1 MVGASGAGEGW
12 EKRGFKGRLILGP
25 MGGSN
30 LSSLI
35 RFFKSHIHSS
45 ATLSATLFGIVHHS
59 PKLLVGSWN
68 SLRFISDIWGR
79 HVEVCTTHLVP
90 VCVLGLFLPFLPPAG
105 LSTLSTVEL
114 PLHLRRHRHLST
126 ITRTHKHL
134 NINEIQKQNMQ
145 TRRQG
150 SPKI

>member
-35 RFFKSHIHSS
+35 RFFKSHIHSP

-59 PKLLVGSWN
+59 PKLLVG
-68 SLRFISDIWGR
+68 RFISDIWSR

-90 VCVLGLFLPFLPPAG
+90 VCVLDPFLPFLSPVG
-105 LSTLSTVEL
+105 LSNLSTVEL